1 MSSDSLTAP
10 KAASETAP
18 EKPASAR
25 DRILSVA
32 GPLFYREGYRAIGI
46 DRVIAEADVAKA
58 TFYKHFPSKDDLIVA
73 WIARAEAFSAKGLPP
88 EDGPE
93 PLTAYVDA
101 MLAIARQGAC
111 MGCTYQGSAAEFH
124 DPAHP
129 AHAAAM
135 GVKIRVLETLE
146 TRARAQG
153 LTDPR
158 ATAEAVFLFLEGVWA
173 SVRMFGSKAPLA
185 HTETAARRLF
195 V

>member
-1 MSSDSLTAP
+1 MSSDSLT
-10 KAASETAP
+10 TP
-18 EKPASAR
+18 EKPVSAR
-25 DRILSVA
+25 DRILNVA

-73 WIARAEAFSAKGLPP
+73 WIARAEEVSSRGLPP

-93 PLTAYVDA
+93 PLTAYIDS
-101 MLAIARQGAC
+101 MLAMARRGSC
-111 MGCTYQGSAAEFH
+111 MGCTYQASAAEFH

-135 GVKIRVLETLE
+135 GVKTRVLATLE

-153 LTDPR
+153 LTQPR
-158 ATAEAVFLFLEGVWA
+158 ETAEAVFLFLEGVWA
-173 SVRMFGSKAPLA
+173 SVRMFGAKAPLA
-185 HTETAARRLF
+185 HAEAAARRLF
-195 V
+195 I

>member
-1 MSSDSLTAP
+1 MSSDSP
-10 KAASETAP
+10 PSP
-18 EKPASAR
+18 EKPVPAR
-25 DRILSVA
+25 DRILNVA
-32 GPLFYREGYRAIGI
+32 GPLFYREGYRAVGI

-73 WIARAEAFSAKGLPP
+73 WIARAEAASSQGLPS

-93 PLTAYVDA
+93 ALTAYVDA
-101 MLAIARQGAC
+101 MLAMARRGSC
-111 MGCTYQGSAAEFH
+111 MGCTYQASAAEFH
-124 DPAHP
+124 DPTHP

-135 GVKIRVLETLE
+135 GVKTRVLATLE

-173 SVRMFGSKAPLA
+173 SVRMFGAQAPLTHA
-185 HTETAARRLF
+185 SAAARRLF
-195 V
+195 L

>member
-1 MSSDSLTAP
+1 MSSDSP
-10 KAASETAP
+10 PAP
-18 EKPASAR
+18 EKAPSAR

-73 WIARAEAFSAKGLPP
+73 WISRAEAFSTKGLPP
-88 EDGPE
+88 EDGPD

-101 MLAIARQGAC
+101 MLGMARQGAC
-111 MGCTYQGSAAEFH
+111 MGCTYQGTAAEFH

-135 GVKIRVLETLE
+135 GVKTRVLETLE
-146 TRARAQG
+146 VRARAQG
-153 LTDPR
+153 LTNPR

-173 SVRMFGSKAPLA
+173 SVRMFGTTAPLTNA
-185 HTETAARRLF
+185 EAAVRRLF
-195 V
+195 I

>member
-1 MSSDSLTAP
+1 MSSDSSVTLEQP
-10 KAASETAP
+10 R
-18 EKPASAR
+18 EKLPSAR
-25 DRILSVA
+25 DRILNVA

-73 WIARAEAFSAKGLPP
+73 WIARAEDRSSKDLPP
-88 EDGPE
+88 LDGPE
-93 PLTAYVDA
+93 PLSAYVDR
-101 MLAIARQGAC
+101 MIAIARAGGC
-111 MGCTYQGSAAEFH
+111 MGCTYQGTAAEFS

-135 GVKIRVLETLE
+135 GVKRRVIEALE
-146 TRARAQG
+146 TRACAQG

-158 ATAEAVFLFLEGVWA
+158 ATANAVFLFLEGVWA
-173 SVRMFGSKAPLA
+173 SVRMFGASAPLSGA
-185 HTETAARRLF
+185 EAAVRRLF